1 MRTIIIKISYFVS
14 TVFVALF
21 SINEGQQSLIPTQF
35 APTVMIQAINKPLSA
50 DTVSLQAENTQE
62 ERETPEEETMVKQEA
77 KQEDT
82 TSETKIGATDLSGQ
96 AHAVTYE
103 EIQEDPLN
111 LSLNLKY
118 AKEQENLGNVKNAM
132 ITIERLLLLYP
143 NDIDLN
149 VYYLDLLLD
158 LNSISKASEVVNQ
171 LLTNENSGQALLDEL
186 GLIAKE
192 LDLQKKEPSPFSLTL
207 RTTLSITAVDN
218 VNSIS
223 KSKTGFVA
231 NSGPNNLKTSKNE
244 DYKFK
249 DELYLGKVSALASY
263 DLNEQNYFTTEIGFD
278 KQKQDDDINKI
289 YDLKSATLS
298 YVFYKP
304 RYSLS
309 SYFSWSKT
317 DNPGTGGH
325 TADSVGRAG
334 GLSVTYNINEQLSTN
349 LGVSASLTDYIVDD
363 THEAVNDN
371 DVRNRNVFIG
381 SNFLLTDTD
390 TIGINLSYNYK
401 NALINDNARTL
412 ENGIKGISYMLS
424 YNKLLP
430 FDQNLAVNY
439 GKTLNDYMKP
449 DPSIISTKKRK
460 DIIEDY
466 SIGISG
472 PIPFTKFSY
481 SLSSDYSKSNSRILN
496 YIVNQEDINFTLR
509 REFSLF

>member
-1 MRTIIIKISYFVS
+1 MRNIIIKVTYCTILII
-14 TVFVALF
+14 ALLF
-21 SINEGQQSLIPTQF
+21 T
-35 APTVMIQAINKPLSA
+35 LSRQ
-50 DTVSLQAENTQE
+50 TY
-62 ERETPEEETMVKQEA
+62 
-77 KQEDT
+77 
-82 TSETKIGATDLSGQ
+82 
-96 AHAVTYE
+96 AVTYE
-103 EIQEDPLN
+103 EIQENPLN

-132 ITIERLLLLYP
+132 VTIERLLLLYP

-171 LLTNENSGQALLDEL
+171 LLMNENSGQALLDEL

-192 LDLQKKEPSPFSLTL
+192 LDLQQKEPSPFSLTL

-223 KSKTGFVA
+223 KSKTRYIGNVA
-231 NSGPNNLKTSKNE
+231 EPQQWTKDNGE
-244 DYKFK
+244 DYKSK
-249 DELYLGKVSALASY
+249 DQLYLGKVSALASY
-263 DLNEQNYFTTEIGFD
+263 DLNEQNFFTTEIGFD

-289 YDLKSATLS
+289 YDLKSATVS
-298 YVFYKP
+298 HVFYKP

-317 DNPGTGGH
+317 DNPGTGSH

-349 LGVSASLTDYIVDD
+349 VGVSASLTDYIVDD

-390 TIGINLSYNYK
+390 TMGVNLSYNYK
-401 NALINDNARTL
+401 NAMINDNARTL
-412 ENGIKGISYMLS
+412 ENGIKGISYLLS
-424 YNKLLP
+424 YSKLLP
-430 FDQNLAVNY
+430 FDQNLTVKY

-449 DPSIISTKKRK
+449 DPAILDTKKRK
-460 DIIEDY
+460 DIIEDF

-472 PIPFTKFSY
+472 PVPFTKFSY
-481 SLSSDYSKSNSRILN
+481 SLSTDWSKSNSRLLN
-496 YIVNQEDINFTLR
+496 YIVNHEDINFTLR

>member
-1 MRTIIIKISYFVS
+1 MRNIIIKISYCTILIIVL
-14 TVFVALF
+14 LF
-21 SINEGQQSLIPTQF
+21 T
-35 APTVMIQAINKPLSA
+35 LSRQ
-50 DTVSLQAENTQE
+50 TY
-62 ERETPEEETMVKQEA
+62 
-77 KQEDT
+77 
-82 TSETKIGATDLSGQ
+82 
-96 AHAVTYE
+96 AVTYE

-132 ITIERLLLLYP
+132 VTIERLLLLYP

-171 LLTNENSGQALLDEL
+171 LLANENSGQALLDEL

-207 RTTLSITAVDN
+207 RTTLSFTAVDN

-223 KSKTGFVA
+223 KSKTGFIP
-231 NSGPNNLKTSKNE
+231 NSDPINLKTSIRNE

-249 DELYLGKVSALASY
+249 DELYLGKISALASY
-263 DLNEQNYFTTEIGFD
+263 DLNEQNFFTTEIGFD

-289 YDLKSATLS
+289 YDLKSATVS
-298 YVFYKP
+298 HVFYKP

-317 DNPGTGGH
+317 DNPGTGSH

-334 GLSVTYNINEQLSTN
+334 GLSVTYNINERLSTN
-349 LGVSASLTDYIVDD
+349 VGISASLTDYIVDD

-371 DVRNRNVFIG
+371 DVRNRNAFVG
-381 SNFLLTDTD
+381 SNFSLTNTD
-390 TIGINLSYNYK
+390 TIGVNLSYNYK
-401 NALINDNARTL
+401 NAMINDNARTL
-412 ENGIKGISYMLS
+412 DNGIKGISYLLS

-430 FDQNLAVNY
+430 FDQNLAVKY

-449 DPSIISTKKRK
+449 NLI
-460 DIIEDY
+460 
-466 SIGISG
+466 
-472 PIPFTKFSY
+472 FH
-481 SLSSDYSKSNSRILN
+481 L
-496 YIVNQEDINFTLR
+496 
-509 REFSLF
+509 

>member
-14 TVFVALF
+14 TVIVVLF
-21 SINEGQQSLIPTQF
+21 SVDEGQQPPISSQF
-35 APTVMIQAINKPLSA
+35 APTVMIQEINQSLSA
-50 DTVSLQAENTQE
+50 GTVSLQAENTQE
-62 ERETPEEETMVKQEA
+62 ESETPEEETTVKQEA
-77 KQEDT
+77 KQEET
-82 TSETKIGATDLSGQ
+82 TGETEIAATDLSGQ

-132 ITIERLLLLYP
+132 VTIERLLLLYP

-171 LLTNENSGQALLDEL
+171 LLINENSSQALLDEL

-192 LDLQKKEPSPFSLTL
+192 LDLQKKEPSPFSLAL

-223 KSKTGFVA
+223 KSKTRYIGSSLIPWT
-231 NSGPNNLKTSKNE
+231 NSLNQ
-244 DYKFK
+244 DHKFK
-249 DELYLGKVSALASY
+249 DEIYLGKISALASY
-263 DLNEQNYFTTEIGFD
+263 DLNEQNFFTTEIGFD

-298 YVFYKP
+298 HVFYKP

-317 DNPGTGGH
+317 DNPGTAEH
-325 TADSVGRAG
+325 SADSVGRAG
-334 GLSVTYNINEQLSTN
+334 GLSVTYNINERLSAN
-349 LGVSASLTDYIVDD
+349 VSGSVSFTDYIVDD
-363 THEAVNDN
+363 NLHPAANLSDA
-371 DVRNRNVFIG
+371 RNRKVSIG

-390 TIGINLSYNYK
+390 IINVNLSYNYK
-401 NALINDNARTL
+401 NAMINDNARTL
-412 ENGIKGISYMLS
+412 ENGIKGISYLLS

-449 DPSIISTKKRK
+449 DLSVNPEKKRK
-460 DIIEDY
+460 DIIEDF

-472 PIPFTKFSY
+472 LVPFTSWSY
-481 SLSSDYSKSNSRILN
+481 SFSTDWSKSNSRLVN
-496 YIVNQEDINFTLR
+496 YIVNHEDINFTLR
-509 REFSLF
+509 KEFSLF

>member
-1 MRTIIIKISYFVS
+1 MRNIIIKVTYCTILII
-14 TVFVALF
+14 ALLF
-21 SINEGQQSLIPTQF
+21 T
-35 APTVMIQAINKPLSA
+35 LSRQ
-50 DTVSLQAENTQE
+50 TY
-62 ERETPEEETMVKQEA
+62 
-77 KQEDT
+77 
-82 TSETKIGATDLSGQ
+82 
-96 AHAVTYE
+96 AVTYE

-132 ITIERLLLLYP
+132 VTIERLLLLYP

-171 LLTNENSGQALLDEL
+171 LLMNENSGQALLDEL

-192 LDLQKKEPSPFSLTL
+192 LDLQQKEPSPFSLTL

-231 NSGPNNLKTSKNE
+231 NSGPISLKTSKNE

-249 DELYLGKVSALASY
+249 DQLYLGKVSALASY
-263 DLNEQNYFTTEIGFD
+263 DLNEQNFFTTEIGFD

-298 YVFYKP
+298 HVFYKP

-317 DNPGTGGH
+317 DNPGTGEH
-325 TADSVGRAG
+325 SADSVRRIG
-334 GLSVTYNINEQLSTN
+334 GLSVTYNINERLSTN
-349 LGVSASLTDYIVDD
+349 AGISASLTDYIVDD
-363 THEAVNDN
+363 THEAVNDT

-381 SNFLLTDTD
+381 SNFSLTNTD
-390 TIGINLSYNYK
+390 TIGVNLSYNYK
-401 NALINDNARTL
+401 NAMINDNARTL
-412 ENGIKGISYMLS
+412 ENGIKGISYLLS
-424 YNKLLP
+424 YSKLLP
-430 FDQNLAVNY
+430 FDQNLTVKY

-449 DPSIISTKKRK
+449 DPAILDTKKRK
-460 DIIEDY
+460 DIIEDF

-472 PIPFTKFSY
+472 PVPFTKFSY
-481 SLSSDYSKSNSRILN
+481 SLSTDWSKSNSRLLN
-496 YIVNQEDINFTLR
+496 YIVNHEDINFTLR